1 MINNNI
7 SFHINLN
14 QPILKRL
21 INRIDSKVEPIIRDL
36 FYKNLPTFN
45 QLLKYDYIGFGLL
58 LAVKIKNPINITVQL
73 VPNEKENNIIIH
85 THISVMGSRGDDYL
99 YFQEIH
105 NICSKTHIQNNIQ
118 NSEYGND
125 FIKTIEKDIFNNY
138 TKYLRNIFETIF
150 RNEYNERFN
159 VTLNDSKFNIRSN
172 LPIGEFEI
180 DGEILN
186 GNTIL
191 NFEINKITPP
201 NGLFSTIKR
210 SISNYI
216 WSIKNDKRI

>member
-21 INRIDSKVEPIIRDL
+21 INRIDSKIELIIKEL

-45 QLLKYDYIGFGLL
+45 QLLKYDYIAFGLL
-58 LAVKIKNPINITVQL
+58 LAIKVKNPINITVQL

-85 THISVMGSRGDDYL
+85 THISVMGSQGDDYL

-105 NICSKTHIQNNIQ
+105 NISSKTHIKNNIQ

-125 FIKTIEKDIFNNY
+125 FIKTIESDIFNKY
-138 TKYLRNIFETIF
+138 TTYLRDLFETSF

-159 VTLNDSKFNIRSN
+159 VKLNDSKFNIKPN

-191 NFEINKITPP
+191 NFEINKINQPS
-201 NGLFSTIKR
+201 GLFGSIKR